1 MPLIDAVHTLFSNQA
16 MSKKDV
22 HLPNINWSKVSGD
35 MLSHAS
41 DALTEAKQL
50 VYAIYLL
57 INMP

>member
-22 HLPNINWSKVSGD
+22 HLPNIEWSKVSGD
-35 MLSHAS
+35 ILSHAS

-50 VYAIYLL
+50 VYVINLL
-57 INMP
+57 IIMP